1 VAAAPADVP
10 SFVGSATI
18 DGAEAASVGV
28 EGSATAVVMLAG
40 TFSGPVNVAVSTA
53 PYAGGGSTAA
63 GAVSASPVLTF
74 FFDAPAAQ
82 PILVGIETTATSRRQ
97 GANRDLFTH
106 WLNKQTNEWV
116 IVCGEKT
123 LDADTGK
130 LETVVP
136 TSVLNSPALNP
147 SSGCAPGLVD
157 DCEGDGGKF
166 AVFEVAADSCATK
179 DVPRTSQTLSGGAI
193 AGVVIGVLAAVAI
206 LGAAAWYAST
216 HSPGGSAAGAQPTVR
231 SSLVVGGKTEQPRAG
246 QRQTLNL
253 GPANVL
259 EPGVNPLGAP
269 SSHASSVYGVK
280 SAVGFNDRPP
290 VPPQPPSIP
299 GAPGMPPYIGQPY
312 LGQPSGLPAP
322 YYQF

>member
-1 VAAAPADVP
+1 MSD
-10 SFVGSATI
+10 
-18 DGAEAASVGV
+18 
-28 EGSATAVVMLAG
+28 
-40 TFSGPVNVAVSTA
+40 
-53 PYAGGGSTAA
+53 
-63 GAVSASPVLTF
+63 VLTF

-82 PILVGIETTATSRRQ
+82 PILVGIETTSSARRQ
-97 GANRDLFTH
+97 SADRDVFTH
-106 WLNKQTNEWV
+106 WLNKQTNEWTV
-116 IVCGEKT
+116 VCGEKE
-123 LDADTGK
+123 LDAQTGK

-147 SSGCAPGLVD
+147 SSGCAPELAD

-166 AVFEVAADSCATK
+166 AVFELDGDACA
-179 DVPRTSQTLSGGAI
+179 PPPPPASSQSLSGGAI
-193 AGVVIGVLAAVAI
+193 AGIVIGVLAAVA
-206 LGAAAWYAST
+206 LFGGFVWYSSTRSSDGAT
-216 HSPGGSAAGAQPTVR
+216 GGAQPTVR

-269 SSHASSVYGVK
+269 ASHASSVYGVN
-280 SAVGFNDRPP
+280 SAVGFNEKPP
-290 VPPQPPSIP
+290 EPPKPPTMP
-299 GAPGMPPYIGQPY
+299 GASGVPPYIGQPY